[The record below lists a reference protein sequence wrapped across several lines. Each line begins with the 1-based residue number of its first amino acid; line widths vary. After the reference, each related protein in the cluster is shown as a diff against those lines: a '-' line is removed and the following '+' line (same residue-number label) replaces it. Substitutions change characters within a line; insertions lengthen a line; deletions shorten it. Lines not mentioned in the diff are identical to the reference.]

1 MATLSLRLR
10 DDLKQKAQ
18 QLAKEQGVS
27 LNGFIN
33 ATLAATIAQQETL
46 TFFGDRLKD
55 LDQEVLHKRV
65 LQFMRK
71 SRPGKEPSVEEI
83 ERALRG

>member
-1 MATLSLRLR
+1 MATLSLRMG

-33 ATLAATIAQQETL
+33 ATLAATLAQKETPRFSA
-46 TFFGDRLKD
+46 TG
-55 LDQEVLHKRV
+55 
-65 LQFMRK
+65 
-71 SRPGKEPSVEEI
+71 
-83 ERALRG
+83 